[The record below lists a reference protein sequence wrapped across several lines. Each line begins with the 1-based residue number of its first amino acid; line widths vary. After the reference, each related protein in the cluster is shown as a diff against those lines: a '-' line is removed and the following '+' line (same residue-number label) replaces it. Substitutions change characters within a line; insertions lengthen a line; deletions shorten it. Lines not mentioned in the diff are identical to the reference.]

1 MPTPPAPKPTRTP
14 TDAKRAGDLAT
25 AEAQRFA
32 DAAIGF
38 INATTRLM
46 TDAQNKIFAD
56 RIVHHFR
63 TEQPTRTRRK

>member
-14 TDAKRAGDLAT
+14 TDAKRITDLAV
-25 AEAQRFA
+25 AGAQRFA

-63 TEQPTRTRRK
+63 TEDLTRTRRK